1 MLKLGFDGWT
11 SPLGQSLYAFVIITP
26 ERKEIIHSIKN
37 LSANSHTSKFLADQ
51 LNEVIT
57 DVGAK
62 NFAAVVSDHASAC
75 AAAKRMISEQY
86 KHILPI
92 RCIAHHVNLI
102 STDICKTIF
111 AKNIISK
118 CQKIVKYFKLS
129 HQAGEELR
137 ERITKEI
144 KGGGLK
150 TYVVT
155 RWSTAW
161 DCTKSILRLEQILRN
176 VRKQLYF
183 ALNIPFTN
191 FFK

>member
-11 SPLGQSLYAFVIITP
+11 SPMGQSLYAFVIITP
-26 ERKEIIHSIKN
+26 EREEIIHCIKN
-37 LSANSHTSKFLADQ
+37 LSADSHTSTFLADQ

-57 DVGAK
+57 DVGAE
-62 NFAAVVSDHASAC
+62 NFAAVVSDHAAAC
-75 AAAKRMISEQY
+75 AAAKRMISERY
-86 KHILPI
+86 KHVLPI

-102 STDICKTIF
+102 STDICKTEF
-111 AKNIISK
+111 AKDIISK

-129 HQAGEELR
+129 HQAGEALR

-144 KGGGLK
+144 QGGGLK

-161 DCTKSILRLEQILRN
+161 DCTKSILRIEQTLKN
-176 VRKQLYF
+176 VRNEYN
-183 ALNIPFTN
+183 NIFCI
-191 FFK
+191 KYSVY

>member
-1 MLKLGFDGWT
+1 
-11 SPLGQSLYAFVIITP
+11 VIITP

-37 LSANSHTSKFLADQ
+37 LSADSHTATFLADQ

-57 DVGAK
+57 DVGAE
-62 NFAAVVSDHASAC
+62 NFAAVVSDHAAAC
-75 AAAKRMISEQY
+75 AAAKRMISERH

-102 STDICKTIF
+102 STDICKTTF
-111 AKNIISK
+111 AKDIISK

-129 HQAGEELR
+129 HQAGEALR

-161 DCTKSILRLEQILRN
+161 DCTKSILRLEQTLKN
-176 VRKQLYF
+176 VRNEYN
-183 ALNIPFTN
+183 NIFCIKYSVTN
-191 FFK
+191 FF